1 MSETNIGPEFGSDSR
16 SPEPSSGYRQDYR
29 KEPKRE
35 RFSDMAG
42 SFRKGIFLIVMLLLL
57 VATFQLYFYIEQIIN
72 TWFEYQY
79 AMIFKAVYY
88 LFVVL
93 MSLYVIRLYIVK
105 R

>member
-42 SFRKGIFLIVMLLLL
+42 SFRKGIF
-57 VATFQLYFYIEQIIN
+57 
-72 TWFEYQY
+72 
-79 AMIFKAVYY
+79 
-88 LFVVL
+88 
-93 MSLYVIRLYIVK
+93 
-105 R
+105 